1 MIMYHYTLKILI
13 ISDSSNL
20 QQKLERVKPKEK
32 FQHTFETVSKYDKT
46 MAESDI
52 IIVDSNESFLKEI
65 YETKA
70 ERCILVFYGKK
81 ISSYEYVDDVWVSPI
96 CDDGLLFCFN
106 KLLLMIKKDKESIQS
121 KAYLETLINNS
132 QDLIWF
138 KDIKGSHVKV
148 NDAFCKTVNKKK
160 EDVEGRGHYYIWDI
174 TPDDYSKGE
183 FVCLE
188 SEEMVI
194 EAEKTMVFDEPV
206 KTADGM
212 RQFVTVKSP
221 IFNEFGEVVGTVGC
235 AKDVTDFNNVTRE
248 INIFFENIPFGVI
261 ISDMNDVIRE
271 VNTRMEELTGWSKEE
286 IINTPANMNY
296 PRLKKEATD
305 SLDDNVDIVEFDV
318 NGYKKTLEMTKVTIT
333 DVFKKPI
340 GKMRFFKDITQERLL
355 EIQVLHNS
363 NTDFLTGLY
372 NRRYFYN
379 YISDYCIGKP
389 LGVLFIDLDN
399 FKSINDTYGHQA
411 GDDALVLTADVLHR
425 NCHDGLIVRNG
436 GDEFIVVTMNDLSLD
451 DVKKRAATLLYDLVS
466 SFKEDSRFKGLSAS
480 IGLSFVDR
488 LHEDIDEVLKR
499 CDAAMYSAKKSSK
512 GSYCIARN

>member
-1 MIMYHYTLKILI
+1 
-13 ISDSSNL
+13 
-20 QQKLERVKPKEK
+20 
-32 FQHTFETVSKYDKT
+32 
-46 MAESDI
+46 
-52 IIVDSNESFLKEI
+52 
-65 YETKA
+65 
-70 ERCILVFYGKK
+70 
-81 ISSYEYVDDVWVSPI
+81 
-96 CDDGLLFCFN
+96 
-106 KLLLMIKKDKESIQS
+106 
-121 KAYLETLINNS
+121 
-132 QDLIWF
+132 
-138 KDIKGSHVKV
+138 
-148 NDAFCKTVNKKK
+148 
-160 EDVEGRGHYYIWDI
+160 
-174 TPDDYSKGE
+174 
-183 FVCLE
+183 
-188 SEEMVI
+188 
-194 EAEKTMVFDEPV
+194 
-206 KTADGM
+206 
-212 RQFVTVKSP
+212 
-221 IFNEFGEVVGTVGC
+221 
-235 AKDVTDFNNVTRE
+235 
-248 INIFFENIPFGVI
+248 
-261 ISDMNDVIRE
+261 
-271 VNTRMEELTGWSKEE
+271 
-286 IINTPANMNY
+286 MNY

-379 YISDYCIGKP
+379 YISDNCIGKP

-436 GDEFIVVTMNDLSLD
+436 GDEFIVVTVNDLSLD
-451 DVKKRAATLLYDLVS
+451 DVKKRAATLLFDLVS

-480 IGLSFVDR
+480 IGLSFVEK
-488 LHEDIDEVLKR
+488 LNEDIDEVLKR